1 MQDKQAF
8 DAIEAIMDAA
18 GISPDDMLDHFVEQ
32 QEQDPQPKQPE
43 VLREPVEILRD
54 GLILAKEV
62 TGLENQQIGEMIND
76 VTGGAVTHWI
86 NGRTNP
92 SRANRVALYRWL
104 RSVENAMNV
113 DLLPDSLLL
122 DDQGEN
128 VKRH

>member
-18 GISPDDMLDHFVEQ
+18 GISPEDVLDHFVEQ
-32 QEQDPQPKQPE
+32 QEKQQLENDAREPVE
-43 VLREPVEILRD
+43 VLREA
-54 GLILAKEV
+54 LIEAKKV
-62 TGLENQQIGEMIND
+62 TGMENEQIGQMINH

-92 SRANRVALYRWL
+92 SRPNRVALYHWL

-113 DLLPDSLLL
+113 ELMPSDFLL
-122 DDQGEN
+122 DDRGET
-128 VKRH
+128 VARQ